1 MGEQKFAESAKPI
14 QEALNNLG
22 VKAAECAK
30 AAGVGKGPLADAK
43 NELGKIRIR
52 IAACQKSLQDLRVK
66 FNTAKAEQ
74 SKKELADK
82 DAHIYVKE
90 QKEADAIYADVN
102 PKLDAMAEC
111 AKKLEEAV
119 KPFSELAAGDKASF
133 ATPATLQKEVN
144 ELLQAAN

>member
-1 MGEQKFAESAKPI
+1 M
-14 QEALNNLG
+14 
-22 VKAAECAK
+22 
-30 AAGVGKGPLADAK
+30 GKGPLADAK
-43 NELGKIRIR
+43 VELGKIRAR
-52 IAACQKSLQDLRVK
+52 ITASQKSLTDLKVK

-74 SKKELADK
+74 SKKEIADK

-102 PKLDAMAEC
+102 PKMDAMAES

-119 KPFSELAAGDKASF
+119 KPFSELAAADKATF

-144 ELLQAAN
+144 ELLQAANASVVEARNAL